1 MNIKKI
7 YFLPPLAIARV
18 GGSDTP
24 LDCFVWNS
32 DRTVYGAHRTIIQP
46 AVSLEVLADGSLRP
60 FLANSIQFKDR
71 GQLRPVAPFFE
82 LWALLDSGNGAGP
95 KPTPLTP
102 PLLAQFDASTD
113 NIEYTITV
121 ANRKAQRRTNSASCA
136 YIARENVN
144 ASDFAPRPLKAFSP
158 HGSGEEPLVYKD
170 HPIHLG
176 TFQAIKPVSRRAM
189 GIDLGALRVRF
200 TPAKGKVYGPPDA
213 ISGPA
218 SPLPQGV
225 ALPPVTQGG
234 RLHEIV
240 PLENRILNPNT
251 PWSKHVMDQDN
262 IDPQPS
268 DSYDGANVG
277 DNRSWGVVDDS
288 CDGVIEA
295 SVVIGNIRYTA
306 VARVLSSCPD
316 YAPDRRPFFSMA
328 DDLADRDLPAI
339 DINADPPPEAAYEV
353 ADLFE
358 RAFETASL
366 FNLDAMRTR
375 AVLENIANKPFPGNK
390 GLPEMDHR
398 SMTAKDRGLK
408 DDEIGHKVPPYANT
422 TADLFPYPPK
432 PNSGP
437 GFRLP
442 YSAVAQFAHAK
453 LCDVETMI
461 DFLSTNSS
469 RVKKLVRPPFARF
482 PKLAQKPKDKST
494 GGYRDPRITRDQ
506 FHDMRMP
513 PYMRDSDQNPLSIS
527 HRQYDELMQLV
538 EYLMGPAGREN
549 TPIARVVAGVVSRV
563 RKSESEA

>member
-1 MNIKKI
+1 VFGPVVTLQNVAVISSMQKTPVVGATVGVDWTGR
-7 YFLPPLAIARV
+7 PPNCC
-18 GGSDTP
+18 T
-24 LDCFVWNS
+24 LDDV
-32 DRTVYGAHRTIIQP
+32 
-46 AVSLEVLADGSLRP
+46 
-60 FLANSIQFKDR
+60 
-71 GQLRPVAPFFE
+71 
-82 LWALLDSGNGAGP
+82 
-95 KPTPLTP
+95 
-102 PLLAQFDASTD
+102 
-113 NIEYTITV
+113 
-121 ANRKAQRRTNSASCA
+121 ASCA
-136 YIARENVN
+136 AAGDAAKSNADFGASLSAAAGRGAA
-144 ASDFAPRPLKAFSP
+144 ASD
-158 HGSGEEPLVYKD
+158 
-170 HPIHLG
+170 
-176 TFQAIKPVSRRAM
+176 TRRA
-189 GIDLGALRVRF
+189 AAR
-200 TPAKGKVYGPPDA
+200 
-213 ISGPA
+213 
-218 SPLPQGV
+218 
-225 ALPPVTQGG
+225 
-234 RLHEIV
+234 
-240 PLENRILNPNT
+240 
-251 PWSKHVMDQDN
+251 
-262 IDPQPS
+262 
-268 DSYDGANVG
+268 
-277 DNRSWGVVDDS
+277 NRSARKPHPQSEYTVVQARDGH
-288 CDGVIEA
+288 DGVIEA

-538 EYLMGPAGREN
+538 EYLMGPAGRES